1 MEKARKW
8 DKEARWGSG
17 QVVWWSS
24 GPVAD
29 EFLPVK
35 KHKVLF
41 LYDSYMS
48 YMVQNMVALR
58 K

>member
-41 LYDSYMS
+41 LFDS
-48 YMVQNMVALR
+48 
-58 K
+58 